1 MGDFYKG
8 YVETKNK
15 KCVEK
20 FKDRTDFKTL
30 DDVKLLPEYAGIL
43 AEDAMFIDIDDSA
56 QAEIMMNIVEAKQLN
71 CRVICTS
78 RGKHFIFKNGKGGV
92 TGCKTHCN
100 IAIGLTADIKVG
112 LVASYE
118 VLKVDGEERFVEW
131 DIDEDQEYQEV
142 PKWFYPIRHKM
153 PFLTMESGSGRNQ
166 ELFNY
171 ILTLQSN
178 DFNVDEIRETIRI
191 INDFVLKERLSDQ
204 EIETILRDDAF
215 KKPVFF
221 NGAQFLFNKFATY
234 MKNTYHIVMINGNL
248 HIYKDG
254 IYKNGYKEIEAAMI
268 DLIPTLSD
276 AKRKET
282 MKYLHLICPTVETAN
297 ARYIA
302 FRNGIYDLAKDEM
315 LPFSPDFV
323 ITNMI
328 PWDYNPNAYHKGA
341 DQVLDNISVKDESI
355 RKLLEECIGYCFY
368 RRNEMR
374 TAFILVGGKSNGKS
388 TFLDLIKSILGKDN
402 YSALDLKELGD
413 RFSTS
418 MMFGKL
424 ANIGDDIADD
434 FMQGSQVSI
443 FKKIVTGNTIKAER
457 KGQDPFEFEPYVKL
471 LFSANDIP
479 RMKDRT
485 GAVLSRLRIIPFNA
499 EFKKGSK
506 GFKSFIKYTLID
518 DQNAMEY
525 LIALGVA
532 ALRDLIQRED
542 FTHSEK
548 VDEQIKEFE
557 EENNSIIAFVKEYG
571 EETVLNEATTD
582 IYRMYTVFCQESSM
596 NPMQRVT
603 FTKEIRKYL
612 DLNIVVKKIKGKSVR
627 VFVRKERYE
636 GE

>member
-1 MGDFYKG
+1 MGDLYKG

-20 FKDRTDFKTL
+20 FKGRTDFKSL
-30 DDVKLLPEYAGIL
+30 DDVKSLPEYAGIL

-56 QAEIMMNIVEAKQLN
+56 QAEIMMNIVESKQLN
-71 CRVICTS
+71 CKVICTS
-78 RGKHFIFKNGKGGV
+78 RGKHFIFKNRERKV
-92 TGCKTHCN
+92 TGCRTHCSL
-100 IAIGLTADIKVG
+100 AIGLTADIKVG

-118 VLKVDGEERFVEW
+118 VLKVDGKERFVER
-131 DIDEDQEYQEV
+131 DSDEYEEV

-153 PFLTMESGSGRNQ
+153 PFLTMEAGSGRNQ

-178 DFNVDEIRETIRI
+178 DYTVEEIRETIRI
-191 INDFVLKERLSDQ
+191 INQFVLKESLPDQ
-204 EIETILRDDAF
+204 ELDTILRDDAF

-221 NGAQFLFNKFATY
+221 NGAQFLFDKFATY
-234 MKNTYHIVMINGNL
+234 MKNTLHVVMINGNL

-254 IYKNGYKEIEAAMI
+254 IYRNGYKEVEAAMI
-268 DLIPTLSD
+268 DLIPNLSD

-282 MKYLHLICPTVETAN
+282 MKYLHLICQPIESAE

-302 FRNGIYDLAKDEM
+302 FRNGIYDIVTDTM
-315 LPFSPDFV
+315 LPFLSDIV
-323 ITNMI
+323 IKNTI
-328 PWDYNPNAYHKGA
+328 PWDYNPNAFNELVEQILNNLA
-341 DQVLDNISVKDESI
+341 CDDPAI
-355 RKLLEECIGYCFY
+355 RTLLEECIGYCFY
-368 RRNEMR
+368 RRNELR
-374 TAFILVGGKSNGKS
+374 TAFILVGGKANGKS
-388 TFLDLIKSILGKDN
+388 TFLDLIKAILGKEN

-485 GAVLSRLRIIPFNA
+485 GAVLSRLKIIPFNA
-499 EFKKGSK
+499 VFQEGQANYVP
-506 GFKSFIKYTLID
+506 FIKYRLIE
-518 DQNAMEY
+518 DQTAMEY
-525 LIALGVA
+525 LIALGVS
-532 ALRDLIQRED
+532 ALRGILSRQG
-542 FTHSEK
+542 FTHSEE
-548 VDEQIKEFE
+548 VDEQIREFE
-557 EENNSIIAFVKEYG
+557 EENNSIVAFVKEYG
-571 EETVLNEATTD
+571 SDVVVNEATTD
-582 IYRMYTVFCQESSM
+582 IYRMYLVFCQESSM

-603 FTKEIRKYL
+603 FTKEIKKFLNL
-612 DLNIVVKKIKGKSVR
+612 DISVKKIRGKATR
-627 VFVRKERYE
+627 VFVRKGYE
-636 GE
+636 K